1 MSDFDVKIEKL
12 NKDNFQV
19 WKFKITLLLEK
30 RGAMGVVNGTE
41 VKPEA
46 TKNNGDDLRAW
57 MKKDGDAKYYIAT
70 TLEDQCVKQVIT
82 CTSAAEMWKT
92 LSELFEKKS
101 VARINKLQ
109 KKLVELKLGEDQTV
123 SDYIADVKNT
133 VALLKDTGDAGVSDA
148 MLQVMVMNGLPKS
161 KYAGFLNAWNC
172 KSDGDKTFE
181 TLQNSLITAEELLKD
196 TDEDIVAMTA
206 AAKTK
211 WQGKKKPQE
220 ASKENEQRADK
231 KPFPYKCYHCGKK
244 GHRKAECRK
253 LKPESNSEKA
263 NTKTKAAKK
272 DNASGNEDA
281 VFMASANEYFE
292 RLPIKSDVW
301 LADSGASFHMA
312 YDPTIFE
319 TLKKSFQE
327 FIWLGDDHKVPI
339 IGEGTVPIEVLVDGE
354 WKPWKLTKVVCVP
367 DLRKN
372 LFSYTACSDKGYEI
386 VSDKK
391 RVKIVRDNQIFAT
404 GIRDGSLYKM
414 LFRQPKKLEANST
427 ITMSRLQLIH
437 ERLGHLSATSMR
449 QLAKR
454 DKSLGIKIEEITDFI
469 CEACQYAKLKRN
481 SFKLQPK
488 KEYEPGDKIHSDVCG
503 PFQTEATNGANY
515 YLILKD
521 EASEYRTVYTL
532 KHKSDVYSK
541 FVDFA
546 NKVKNQF
553 GHDIK
558 VLKTDNGREYVNS
571 EMIKF
576 MSARGIIHETTAP
589 HNPEQNGKA
598 EREIRTLSEMIR
610 AMIFGREL
618 PKYLWAEAV
627 TSAAEILNKSMTS
640 KNDKS
645 PFQNWT
651 GKEPNINEIRVFG
664 SIAYAHVP
672 DSQRKKLDHKAK
684 KLIYVGRQGSNYRL
698 FDMHTKKITVAASV
712 KFDENEVKC
721 RFSIPV
727 EGRISEQEDVEIIE
741 ESKEDE
747 DVVEERTE
755 EYEPVQEEIK
765 EHRELRDRATL
776 KKPKRYQAHV
786 AEVEPLTYKE
796 AISGAQAKQWECA
809 IQTELNAHQ
818 QNGTWYAM
826 EKPVEKKVI
835 TCKWVFKR
843 KETPGE
849 LIRYKARLVAKG
861 FTQRFGVDY
870 TETYAPVAR
879 YESLRVLLAKAANE
893 DLDMIQFDVRTAFLY
908 GELKEDIWIELPQG
922 PWKDEDRIVK
932 LAKSLYGLK
941 QSSHCWNEKFNS
953 TLKNFNMKQSD
964 ADDCIYIGEM
974 DKHKIYL
981 ALYVD
986 DGLLISKSNEVLK
999 RFIVKL
1005 KQCFEISVSEPHYF
1019 VGIEIERDR
1028 HKKTLKVHQT
1038 TYIRKIM
1045 EKFGMNEANGIAIP
1059 VDPHLRLSKKMCPSS
1074 EEDKEMVK
1082 NKPYRELIGSLQF
1095 AVNVTRFDIA
1105 FGVNVLSRFL
1115 ENPGH
1120 EHWKAAIRILR
1131 YLKDTC
1137 EQGII
1142 YGQEGK
1148 KMFDLTAFGDADF
1161 AGDEDERRS
1170 TTGYV
1175 ITLFGGPV
1183 SWASRR
1189 QKLVALSTAEA
1200 ELVAASQVT
1209 QEVMWLRYLVA
1220 SIEGS
1225 NHKNIKPTVLN
1236 CDNQAA
1242 IALIR
1247 NEGFHSRTKHIDV
1260 KYKFIRKAT
1269 QEGTIKV
1276 VYCPTEEQLADILTK
1291 GLPKPIFV
1299 KLREILINSN

>member
-1 MSDFDVKIEKL
+1 
-12 NKDNFQV
+12 
-19 WKFKITLLLEK
+19 
-30 RGAMGVVNGTE
+30 
-41 VKPEA
+41 
-46 TKNNGDDLRAW
+46 
-57 MKKDGDAKYYIAT
+57 
-70 TLEDQCVKQVIT
+70 
-82 CTSAAEMWKT
+82 
-92 LSELFEKKS
+92 
-101 VARINKLQ
+101 
-109 KKLVELKLGEDQTV
+109 
-123 SDYIADVKNT
+123 
-133 VALLKDTGDAGVSDA
+133 
-148 MLQVMVMNGLPKS
+148 MNGLPKS

-196 TDEDIVAMTA
+196 TDEDIVVMMA

-231 KPFPYKCYHCGKK
+231 KPFPYKCYHCGKI

-253 LKPESNSEKA
+253 LKSESNNEKA
-263 NTKTKAAKK
+263 NTKVKAAKK
-272 DNASGNEDA
+272 DNASRNEDA
-281 VFMASANEYFE
+281 VFMANEYFE

-312 YDPTIFE
+312 YHPTIFE
-319 TLKKSFQE
+319 TLEKSSQE
-327 FIWLGDDHKVPI
+327 FIWLGDNHKVPI
-339 IGEGTVPIEVLVDGE
+339 IGEGTVPIEVLVDSE
-354 WKPWKLTKVVCVP
+354 WKSWKLIKVMCVP

-391 RVKIVRDNQIFAT
+391 CVKIVRDNQVFAT
-404 GIRDGSLYKM
+404 GIRDGNLYKM
-414 LFRQPKKLEANST
+414 FFRQPKKLEANST
-427 ITMSRLQLIH
+427 IAMSKLQLIH

-449 QLAKR
+449 NLVKR
-454 DKSLGIKIEEITDFI
+454 DKVFGIKIDEITNFI

-503 PFQTEATNGANY
+503 PFQIEAINGARY
-515 YLILKD
+515 YLVFKD

-532 KHKSDVYSK
+532 KYKSDVYNK
-541 FVDFA
+541 FVDFV

-558 VLKTDNGREYVNS
+558 VFKTDNGREYVNS

-618 PKYLWAEAV
+618 PKCLWAEAV
-627 TSAAEILNKSMTS
+627 MSAAEILNKSMIS
-640 KNDKS
+640 KNGKS
-645 PFQNWT
+645 PFENWT

-672 DSQRKKLDHKAK
+672 NSQRKKLDHKAK

-698 FDMHTKKITVAASV
+698 FDMHIKKVIVAASV

-727 EGRISEQEDVEIIE
+727 EARVNEQEDEEVVEAA
-741 ESKEDE
+741 KEDE
-747 DVVEERTE
+747 DIIEERTE
-755 EYEPVQEEIK
+755 EKPVQEEIK

-776 KKPKRYQAHV
+776 KKPIRYQAHV
-786 AEVEPLTYKE
+786 AEVEPLTYEE
-796 AISGAQAKQWECA
+796 AISGAHAKQWECA
-809 IQTELNAHQ
+809 IQTELNAHKK
-818 QNGTWYAM
+818 NGTWYVTQ
-826 EKPVEKKVI
+826 KPAEQKVI
-835 TCKWVFKR
+835 TCKWLFKR
-843 KETPGE
+843 KEMPGE
-849 LIRYKARLVAKG
+849 LVRYKARLVARG
-861 FTQRFGVDY
+861 FTQRFGFDY
-870 TETYAPVAR
+870 TETYAPVVR

-908 GELKEDIWIELPQG
+908 GELKENIWIELPQG
-922 PWKDEDRIVK
+922 PWKDEDRVVK

-941 QSSHCWNEKFNS
+941 QSPHCWNEKFNS

-964 ADDCIYIGEM
+964 VDDCIYIGEM
-974 DKHKIYL
+974 DKQKIYL

-999 RFIVKL
+999 GFIVKL
-1005 KQCFEISVSEPHYF
+1005 KQCFEISVSVPHYF
-1019 VGIEIERDR
+1019 VGMEIERDR
-1028 HKKTLKVHQT
+1028 QKKTLRIHQE
-1038 TYIRKIM
+1038 TYVRKIM
-1045 EKFGMNEANGIAIP
+1045 EKFGMNEAKGIAIP
-1059 VDPHLRLSKKMCPSS
+1059 VDPHVRLSKKMSPSS
-1074 EEDKEMVK
+1074 EEEKETVK

-1115 ENPGH
+1115 ENPGY
-1120 EHWKAAIRILR
+1120 EHWKAALRILQ

-1137 EQGII
+1137 KQGIT

-1148 KMFDLTAFGDADF
+1148 KMFDLIAYGDADF

-1175 ITLFGGPV
+1175 VTLFGGPV

-1220 SIEGS
+1220 SIEES
-1225 NHKNIKPTVLN
+1225 DHKNIKSTVLN

-1242 IALIR
+1242 IALVR
-1247 NEGFHSRTKHIDV
+1247 NKGFHFRTKHIDV
-1260 KYKFIRKAT
+1260 KYKFIRKAV
-1269 QEGTIKV
+1269 QEGIVKV
-1276 VYCPTEEQLADILTK
+1276 VYCPTEKQLADLLTK